1 MAGNK
6 RDQHMRDIGLCLCV
20 CVRLNLGQIP
30 VCAQANT
37 ERKDFEGCCFFFF
50 HTSAQEAVRLQSVC
64 TCLCVWTGYTDHN
77 QHPESRALVP
87 P

>member
-20 CVRLNLGQIP
+20 CVRLNLGKIP

-37 ERKDFEGCCFFFF
+37 ERKDFEGCFLFFFI
-50 HTSAQEAVRLQSVC
+50 LQ
-64 TCLCVWTGYTDHN
+64 
-77 QHPESRALVP
+77 PKKP
-87 P
+87 